1 MLNKEAKSLIP
12 FCLSCGCRCC
22 CCWFLLVVLWVPY
35 LLGRVIGIE
44 VGIIRTTKAK
54 HRVSRNHRETVGEGD
69 IAPPATRL
77 VASQIIRV
85 LITDPIG
92 GISNYL
98 ISTIIHW
105 ISRHLN
111 GDFRRLFSIFFR
123 RRDSHGSTY
132 ELVDSEAQWREIQER
147 QALQQSQTATVRPAA
162 SSTPVQQQPVQQA
175 TVRKASNAVNVST
188 SSVNDS
194 LLDQSQSDLTA
205 VETNSQTSSRHR
217 HHRKH
222 KHHHKHR

>member
-1 MLNKEAKSLIP
+1 MRVRSIFIRNHLFHFFS
-12 FCLSCGCRCC
+12 
-22 CCWFLLVVLWVPY
+22 FLDA
-35 LLGRVIGIE
+35 GRVTEIE
-44 VGIIRTTKAK
+44 VGIRTMKAK
-54 HRVSRNHRETVGEGD
+54 PRVFRNRRETAGEED
-69 IAPPATRL
+69 IVHPVTRL
-77 VASQIIRV
+77 EASRIIRV
-85 LITDPIG
+85 LITDRIE
-92 GISNYL
+92 GISNHITVIFPRWKMDL
-98 ISTIIHW
+98 MALDVF
-105 ISRHLN
+105 ISR
-111 GDFRRLFSIFFR
+111 RRS
-123 RRDSHGSTY
+123 SHGSTY

-147 QALQQSQTATVRPAA
+147 QAHQQSQAATVRPAA

-222 KHHHKHR
+222 RHHHKHR

>member
-1 MLNKEAKSLIP
+1 MA
-12 FCLSCGCRCC
+12 CLV
-22 CCWFLLVVLWVPY
+22 F
-35 LLGRVIGIE
+35 
-44 VGIIRTTKAK
+44 
-54 HRVSRNHRETVGEGD
+54 
-69 IAPPATRL
+69 
-77 VASQIIRV
+77 
-85 LITDPIG
+85 
-92 GISNYL
+92 
-98 ISTIIHW
+98 
-105 ISRHLN
+105 ISR
-111 GDFRRLFSIFFR
+111 RRS
-123 RRDSHGSTY
+123 SHGSTY

-147 QALQQSQTATVRPAA
+147 QAHQQSQAATVRPAA

-222 KHHHKHR
+222 RHHHKHRYFSSRAHFRFLSWKLIHVCTVGLTLDIQTRVLSPRCRVKSCLISNFNWLILQSAPQRTS